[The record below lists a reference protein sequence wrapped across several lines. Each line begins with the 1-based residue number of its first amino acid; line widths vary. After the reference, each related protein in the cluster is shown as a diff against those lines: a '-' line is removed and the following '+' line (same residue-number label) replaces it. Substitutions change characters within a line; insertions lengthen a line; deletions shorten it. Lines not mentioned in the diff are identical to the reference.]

1 MEFRPDMYSWNVL
14 SNEMIFSIRFIRL
27 KTKVEELVS
36 QRTEE
41 KANRRVRPRERHFLV
56 LEAANWPYCDNY
68 ERKLFP
74 CIERGRSNPRPK
86 FRDRAYVIRL
96 ILSNLIRKR
105 SKALS
110 SLLSPAIKF
119 PLIRLSCPL
128 VANYYFVF
136 FYSRTSL
143 STSFTRLHVSIP
155 ILLLYI

>member
-1 MEFRPDMYSWNVL
+1 
-14 SNEMIFSIRFIRL
+14 MIFSIRFIRL
-27 KTKVEELVS
+27 KTKIEELVS

-41 KANRRVRPRERHFLV
+41 KANRRVRSRERHFLV

-110 SLLSPAIKF
+110 FSLSLLSSLLSPAIKF

-143 STSFTRLHVSIP
+143 STSFTRLRHVSIL

>member
-1 MEFRPDMYSWNVL
+1 
-14 SNEMIFSIRFIRL
+14 MIFSIRFIRL
-27 KTKVEELVS
+27 KTKIEELVS

-41 KANRRVRPRERHFLV
+41 KANRRVRSRERHFLV

-110 SLLSPAIKF
+110 FSLSLCSLLSCHP
-119 PLIRLSCPL
+119 PL
-128 VANYYFVF
+128 NF
-136 FYSRTSL
+136 
-143 STSFTRLHVSIP
+143 H
-155 ILLLYI
+155 